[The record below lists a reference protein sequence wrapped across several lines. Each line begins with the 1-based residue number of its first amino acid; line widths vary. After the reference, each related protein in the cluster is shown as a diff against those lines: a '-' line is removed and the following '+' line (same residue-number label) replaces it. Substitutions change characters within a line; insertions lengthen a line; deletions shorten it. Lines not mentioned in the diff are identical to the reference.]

1 MDNGEVFRRYLIALT
16 KPDAIPDIVAAEF
29 IAHDMPPPGNREV
42 LIMFRRVVM
51 TAFPDQAVEILDIVS
66 EGDRLAAR
74 WQATQTHTGQFQDLP
89 ATGKRIIFDG
99 HEFVRIRDG
108 KIAERW
114 VMLHPSI
121 EQMLAQLRAA

>member
-1 MDNGEVFRRYLIALT
+1 MDNGDVFRRYMIALA
-16 KPDAIPDIVAAEF
+16 KPDSIPDIVAAAF
-29 IAHDMPPPGNREV
+29 AAHDMPPPGNRET
-42 LIMFRRVVM
+42 LITFRRAVM
-51 TAFPDQAVEILDIVS
+51 TAFPDQAVEILDTVS

-74 WQATQTHTGQFQDLP
+74 WRATQTHTGQFRDVP

-114 VMLHPSI
+114 VMLYPSI